1 MRSET
6 HHPQQHGS
14 PVISGIVQAV
24 ADIANALMLI
34 GDLIAS
40 KTHTVKKSDHSEP
53 PDVSEILQPV

>member
-6 HHPQQHGS
+6 RHPRQHGN
-14 PVISGIVQAV
+14 PFINGIVQAV
-24 ADIANALMLI
+24 ADIASAFMLI

-53 PDVSEILQPV
+53 PDVFEILQPV